1 MESWA
6 SAVMAVVDVDAS
18 PQRFR
23 LWCGVYDGVW
33 CTETVTGP
41 PGRQG
46 VSREETDFHVI
57 FAKVANR
64 PIPQQAQ
71 HICITF
77 VQCLT
82 NIKNVGPT
90 FYKCYTTVL
99 CLLGN
104 LVNWPTRRS
113 SRVEM
118 KLGQHRKRWAEFWK
132 LKWAATANVLIY
144 SICPPPPPPHAAPP
158 SIPATDD
165 PHLSEKHTCTPTP
178 RILS

>member
-82 NIKNVGPT
+82 NIKNDGPA

-104 LVNWPTRRS
+104 LGRIFKIKMGS
-113 SRVEM
+113 SYI
-118 KLGQHRKRWAEFWK
+118 F
-132 LKWAATANVLIY
+132 ATANVLIY
-144 SICPPPPPPHAAPP
+144 SICPPPPRCTPFHPSHRPPRHKNIPALLPHAYFH
-158 SIPATDD
+158 SIYIYIFWLYTQMY
-165 PHLSEKHTCTPTP
+165 
-178 RILS
+178 I